1 MNTRTNKVIIYKLF
15 LFLLSIILIFI
26 SGCSLL
32 GLEPSDE
39 IVEEAVRVCANSC
52 TPPPADSSGAS
63 GQILWS
69 TLCKMQGEA
78 KIADFK
84 ITNSWKKQLIMK
96 LYFSMKLSLK

>member
-52 TPPPADSSGAS
+52 TPPPAD
-63 GQILWS
+63 W
-69 TLCKMQGEA
+69 CKMQGEA

>member
-52 TPPPADSSGAS
+52 TPPPA
-63 GQILWS
+63 
-69 TLCKMQGEA
+69 LCKMQGEA